1 MALTYKYGT
10 YDFSPG
16 PMLAIK
22 TEALKTP
29 DGSGYGRVYDFELN
43 GSLIL
48 TGAEV
53 GSGTVL
59 LFKKIGQLK
68 DALNYDGQLFVIACD
83 NTGIISGYPT
93 IEEFNIN
100 DSPDQYTRQAEYNIT
115 FKMSSISGGSG
126 ADPFNGY
133 NTFPPYIKSFN
144 ETWDIDFADE
154 RLPVLF
160 NGEQFGY
167 KVAVSHSIEVEA
179 RIHYTGATPRPYS
192 NTPWEDALTFAS
204 GKLGYDTDIINKL
217 SGVIG
222 FPGTGFTTT
231 QVFNQFR
238 KVGIDKTNGRVTVD
252 ESFILTPTGNNV
264 NPHNAIETFDI
275 STDQTDGV
283 VKVVIKGNIEGL
295 ASVSYP
301 PPATATG
308 FGLTESKYK
317 AASGYFNVIKPKL
330 FSRASSV
337 YEGLKTAEPCY
348 LNPLNSLVRSK
359 QIGVNPIEGTIDY
372 SYEFDTAPVG
382 CITGDCILSQNISI
396 EDSLP
401 TDVFAKQTVL
411 GRALGPIL
419 QDIGTVTEGVRNLN
433 IEIAVLPPSSCASIS
448 QIYNTIPTGQLQNLI
463 DTVYNDLTGQYE
475 QVFVSSNS
483 QNWNFTVG
491 RYSRTIGFTY
501 AGCSG

>member
-1 MALTYKYGT
+1 
-10 YDFSPG
+10 
-16 PMLAIK
+16 
-22 TEALKTP
+22 
-29 DGSGYGRVYDFELN
+29 
-43 GSLIL
+43 
-48 TGAEV
+48 
-53 GSGTVL
+53 
-59 LFKKIGQLK
+59 
-68 DALNYDGQLFVIACD
+68 
-83 NTGIISGYPT
+83 
-93 IEEFNIN
+93 
-100 DSPDQYTRQAEYNIT
+100 
-115 FKMSSISGGSG
+115 
-126 ADPFNGY
+126 
-133 NTFPPYIKSFN
+133 
-144 ETWDIDFADE
+144 
-154 RLPVLF
+154 
-160 NGEQFGY
+160 
-167 KVAVSHSIEVEA
+167 
-179 RIHYTGATPRPYS
+179 
-192 NTPWEDALTFAS
+192 
-204 GKLGYDTDIINKL
+204 
-217 SGVIG
+217 
-222 FPGTGFTTT
+222 
-231 QVFNQFR
+231 
-238 KVGIDKTNGRVTVD
+238 
-252 ESFILTPTGNNV
+252 
-264 NPHNAIETFDI
+264 
-275 STDQTDGV
+275 
-283 VKVVIKGNIEGL
+283 L